1 MQPWLRAKIFGVQF
15 IPDGLIFN
23 LGHQR
28 TAFGYILAII
38 FSRFAIFAGWTG
50 NCRMHGAGRPVLREK
65 RAAGIHGSG
74 REDRPRCMKH
84 YIQLH
89 LLVLI
94 LAATALL
101 GEVISIPSAGVVV
114 WRTLFAS
121 VAAALWVKLV
131 WRKALWPGRGTAG
144 ALLGVGVVVGLHWML
159 FFQSLKVSNISIC
172 LAGLATIPLFTAF
185 TEPFFE
191 RRRIRMFEILV
202 GLVIMAGI
210 LVVAGSIDLSNRAG
224 LAYALASAAL
234 AAVFPVMNRKLVL
247 SGGDPLTM
255 VAWEM
260 AGALAVSLATV
271 LTFGG
276 TASLLAWHGH
286 DWLWLLVLALV
297 CTVFAHGFQIRLL
310 KYLGAYTVNLAISF
324 EPLYGILAAAWAF
337 GEYKQLTPMFYLG
350 LSAILLANVLH
361 PVAVKISRASNK
373 M

>member
-1 MQPWLRAKIFGVQF
+1 
-15 IPDGLIFN
+15 
-23 LGHQR
+23 
-28 TAFGYILAII
+28 
-38 FSRFAIFAGWTG
+38 
-50 NCRMHGAGRPVLREK
+50 
-65 RAAGIHGSG
+65 
-74 REDRPRCMKH
+74 MKH

-114 WRTLFAS
+114 WRTLLAS
-121 VAAALWVKLV
+121 VAAALWVKLL
-131 WRKALWPGRGTAG
+131 WKRRLWPGKGTAG

-191 RRRIRMFEILV
+191 RRRLRVFEILV

-234 AAVFPVMNRKLVL
+234 AAVFPVMNRRLVL

-260 AGALAVSLATV
+260 AGALVVSLATV
-271 LTFGG
+271 LALGE
-276 TASLLAWHGH
+276 TASLFAWKGL
-286 DWLWLLVLALV
+286 DWLWLLVLALA

-361 PVAVKISRASNK
+361 PVGVRWSRKTSQECSGGL
-373 M
+373 